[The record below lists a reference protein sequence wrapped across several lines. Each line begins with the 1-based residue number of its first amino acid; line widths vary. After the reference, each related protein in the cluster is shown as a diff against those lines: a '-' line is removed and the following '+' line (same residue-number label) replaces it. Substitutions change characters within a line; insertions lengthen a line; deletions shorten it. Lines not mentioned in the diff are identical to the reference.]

1 LGQLSSYTPYL
12 WPVLLSLGF
21 LIAVDVYS
29 WRRRQVPGARWFAIA
44 LAFGILWAVCDGL
57 FLIATNPAAR
67 ELLFHI
73 RYLWPLPMLTANLC
87 FMLEYAGLGRWLTW
101 KMLILL
107 FAPSVISGLFI
118 LSNPVHHLFWA
129 YTSLSASYAI
139 SGPVGWATLV
149 IGYLMGFVGFAVFIW
164 LFIRSPRHRWPAAL
178 CLLAQVIIRS
188 AFLIDLLNI
197 DVLPGVDV
205 TIPAFTVTT
214 GLYAL
219 ALFGFNMLDPIHLG
233 RTTVLEQMREG
244 MLVLDGDCRVM
255 DSNRAAQSILNQA
268 EASIKGRPIQ
278 ALLPGCEALCAGEG
292 AGETAPLEIS
302 MTGSHGERFYSL
314 HLSPLDDQPGHTIG
328 QLLLIEDVTEA
339 RRARLQLLEQ
349 QRALA
354 TLQERNR
361 LAGELHDNAGQVLA
375 YVSLQ
380 TQAIQKY
387 IQEGNTTQ
395 AEIQLDRLAGVAQQ
409 GHQDLREDILNL
421 KAGSGASWSFLA
433 ALVQHLDAYREH
445 YGIRTSLQ
453 LPDGLADELFEP
465 EEGVQLLRVIQE
477 ALTNAHRH
485 GGAHQVSVRF
495 ELQDSRAQIVVADDG
510 CGFEIG
516 EMPGAPGDHFG
527 LAFMHDRMQ
536 QIGGSLQVISQP
548 GAGTQV
554 ILIAPVLRNE
564 PLSR

>member
-1 LGQLSSYTPYL
+1 
-12 WPVLLSLGF
+12 
-21 LIAVDVYS
+21 
-29 WRRRQVPGARWFAIA
+29 
-44 LAFGILWAVCDGL
+44 
-57 FLIATNPAAR
+57 
-67 ELLFHI
+67 
-73 RYLWPLPMLTANLC
+73 
-87 FMLEYAGLGRWLTW
+87 
-101 KMLILL
+101 
-107 FAPSVISGLFI
+107 
-118 LSNPVHHLFWA
+118 
-129 YTSLSASYAI
+129 
-139 SGPVGWATLV
+139 
-149 IGYLMGFVGFAVFIW
+149 
-164 LFIRSPRHRWPAAL
+164 
-178 CLLAQVIIRS
+178 
-188 AFLIDLLNI
+188 
-197 DVLPGVDV
+197 
-205 TIPAFTVTT
+205 
-214 GLYAL
+214 
-219 ALFGFNMLDPIHLG
+219 
-233 RTTVLEQMREG
+233 
-244 MLVLDGDCRVM
+244 
-255 DSNRAAQSILNQA
+255 
-268 EASIKGRPIQ
+268 
-278 ALLPGCEALCAGEG
+278 LLPGCEALCAGEG
-292 AGETAPLEIS
+292 AGETAPMEIS

-380 TQAIQKY
+380 AQAIQKY

-445 YGIRTSLQ
+445 YGIRTSLE

-485 GGAHQVSVRF
+485 GGAHQVGVSF

-516 EMPGAPGDHFG
+516 EMPSAPGDHFG

-536 QIGGSLQVISQP
+536 QIGGSLEVISQP

-554 ILIAPVLRNE
+554 ILTAPVHLIE